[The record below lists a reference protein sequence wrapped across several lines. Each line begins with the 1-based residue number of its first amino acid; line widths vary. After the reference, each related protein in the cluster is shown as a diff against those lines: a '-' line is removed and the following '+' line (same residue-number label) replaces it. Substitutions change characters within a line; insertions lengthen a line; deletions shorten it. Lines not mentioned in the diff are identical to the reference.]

1 MEIKDRTICFLA
13 LIVAVIA
20 IISVSYNMLAIKE
33 SENEVEE
40 MKEEI
45 VELKKDININ
55 TNSMGIMKEEID
67 MHAAS
72 IGIMVEMWE
81 TQTEFNKIVVDI
93 FGWWDERTTKKQK
106 VYLCTSL
113 SVWDHIRGDVLLDAH
128 IPFSWNALAT

>member
-1 MEIKDRTICFLA
+1 MEIKDRTIMFLA
-13 LIVAVIA
+13 LIVAIIA
-20 IISVSYNMLAIKE
+20 LISVGCNMVTIKE
-33 SENEVEE
+33 SKNKVNE

-45 VELKKDININ
+45 IELKKDVNIN

-93 FGWWDERTTKKQK
+93 FG
-106 VYLCTSL
+106 
-113 SVWDHIRGDVLLDAH
+113 
-128 IPFSWNALAT
+128 